1 VLLNVVKYN
10 NNKKSTAVPVISFIV
25 LLCNL
30 PLPTAASSTRSPR
43 SCHLAVAGD
52 RAALPASM
60 TRRPAV
66 LAGSVD
72 SAGTPQQPTPREVKP
87 PHRVGKAAAL
97 RRSTDQHELPWL
109 GSAVPIAS
117 STPSTS
123 SGSGGIRQS
132 DGLLRVARRR
142 RSHVTLVAR
151 GSGQDHEA
159 SDYSFRGTSPPR
171 PLSSPQGNV
180 SCNSCNWR
188 RDDRPRDQV
197 KTRSPSRVPSATS
210 RRHVELSSTRT
221 SSWAGMRVLPA
232 ARRQVAGVPHWHAQR
247 LLTPLRGDTAVAPV
261 LGASAQSVH
270 TAPLGFLVLKTLTEA
285 TAPCSLVSFAS
296 SRGHGPFGCPGR
308 QCPLRWPACLGV
320 GSL

>member
-1 VLLNVVKYN
+1 MHPSN
-10 NNKKSTAVPVISFIV
+10 SIAVPVISFIV

-52 RAALPASM
+52 RGALPASM
-60 TRRPAV
+60 LSGPAA

-97 RRSTDQHELPWL
+97 RRSTDQHEFNWL

-123 SGSGGIRQS
+123 S
-132 DGLLRVARRR
+132 DAKVERRYSPKR
-142 RSHVTLVAR
+142 RPPSCRPKATLPVSLVAR
-151 GSGQDHEA
+151 GSGQDHQA
-159 SDYSFRGTSPPR
+159 SDYSYRGTSPPR

-188 RDDRPRDQV
+188 RDDRPRDLESQNSLSLKGAFSNIKEARGAV
-197 KTRSPSRVPSATS
+197 QYENVFLGWHACAARTSPSRWRAPLARSAPADSSS
-210 RRHVELSSTRT
+210 RRHCRGTGTRCLGPRCPHC
-221 SSWAGMRVLPA
+221 APRLPGPQA
-232 ARRQVAGVPHWHAQR
+232 PD
-247 LLTPLRGDTAVAPV
+247 RGDGPLHAPV
-261 LGASAQSVH
+261 LNLKSRTRALRVPRSPVP
-270 TAPLGFLVLKTLTEA
+270 TALAGLSW
-285 TAPCSLVSFAS
+285 C
-296 SRGHGPFGCPGR
+296 R
-308 QCPLRWPACLGV
+308 
-320 GSL
+320 